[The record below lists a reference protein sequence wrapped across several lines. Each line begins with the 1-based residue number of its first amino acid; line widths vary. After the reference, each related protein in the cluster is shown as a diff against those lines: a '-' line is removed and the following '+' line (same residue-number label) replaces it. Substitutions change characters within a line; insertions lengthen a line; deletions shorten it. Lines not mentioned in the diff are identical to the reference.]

1 MDGWTISENGR
12 CDVITPIDVASARAN
27 LYAIVMGTKLAVAVA
42 RDHGCSVA
50 DDSRYL
56 AAYSG

>member
-1 MDGWTISENGR
+1 MVAIENRR
-12 CDVITPIDVASARAN
+12 CDVITPIDLDVASARAN
-27 LYAIVMGTKLAVAVA
+27 YAIVMGTKLAVAVA

>member
-1 MDGWTISENGR
+1 MVAIENRR

>member
-1 MDGWTISENGR
+1 MVAIENRR

-27 LYAIVMGTKLAVAVA
+27 YAIVMGTKLAVAVA